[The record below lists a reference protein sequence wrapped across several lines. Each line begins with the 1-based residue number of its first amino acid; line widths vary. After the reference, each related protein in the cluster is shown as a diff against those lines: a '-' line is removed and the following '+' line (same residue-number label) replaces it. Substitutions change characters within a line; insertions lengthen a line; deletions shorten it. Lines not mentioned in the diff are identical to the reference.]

1 MKLQYMCLESALDLW
16 PLGHCELGFFAFRIG
31 RSEMKCAALGFSYV
45 RSKPRNELPA
55 QVGSF
60 QYSKRSDNKQC
71 TVEIR

>member
-45 RSKPRNELPA
+45 RSKPRNE
-55 QVGSF
+55 
-60 QYSKRSDNKQC
+60 
-71 TVEIR
+71 